1 MLFAM
6 AFADEVLYTFFTI
19 VVYWQGIHP
28 IVRSIGS
35 NSFVST
41 VSLMMFSLSI
51 NILQI
56 TSGINIP
63 QPSPVVIAAQFLAG
77 MLVLDTW
84 QCFMQTYMHANKSV
98 YKHVQSKHHTLVVP
112 YAFGARYNHPLEDLL
127 LDTVGGALAFFVS
140 GMTPRT
146 GFFFFSFATT
156 VDDHC
161 GLWLPDNLL
170 HAFFS
175 NNSADYD
182 VHHQL
187 NGSKYNFS
195 QPFFVMWDRIM
206 RTYMPCSLETRKE
219 GRVRSR
225 ADQTQELMDPSIS
238 CV

>member
-1 MLFAM
+1 M
-6 AFADEVLYTFFTI
+6 D
-19 VVYWQGIHP
+19 IHP

-41 VSLMMFSLSI
+41 VSLMMFSVVSDE
-51 NILQI
+51 
-56 TSGINIP
+56 SGIAKP

-127 LDTVGGALAFFVS
+127 LDTVGGALAFLVS

-146 GFFFFSFATT
+146 AAFFFSFATVKT

-161 GLWLPDNLL
+161 GLRLPDNLL